1 LKGKA
6 QEVVGGPRRQL
17 AEALMPRE
25 CARTPKIFQSV
36 PISIWLRDPLTRLL
50 HDALAP
56 ARIERSGL
64 LDPAAVK
71 RLIAEH
77 LCSCTT
83 GTIGTKRQSDAS
95 LPFLSA
101 VAGALPLRDVIA
113 HQHGRLVE
121 RATNHAAIDL
131 RSEVPF
137 VR

>member
-1 LKGKA
+1 
-6 QEVVGGPRRQL
+6 
-17 AEALMPRE
+17 MPRE

-36 PISIWLRDPLTRLL
+36 PTSIWLRDPLTPLL

-71 RLIAEH
+71 RLI
-77 LCSCTT
+77 
-83 GTIGTKRQSDAS
+83 GAS
-95 LPFLSA
+95 VQLYDLDYRYEATERRVAA
-101 VAGALPLRDVIA
+101 VSVRRRRRVALRDVIA

-131 RSEVPF
+131 RSDVPF